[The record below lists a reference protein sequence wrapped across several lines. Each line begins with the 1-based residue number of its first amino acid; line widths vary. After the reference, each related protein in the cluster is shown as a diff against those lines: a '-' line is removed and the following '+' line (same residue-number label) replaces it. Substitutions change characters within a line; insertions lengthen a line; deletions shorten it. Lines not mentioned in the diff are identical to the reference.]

1 MNQKPRADKDFDSEN
16 RYVKKSAYYRTAEK
30 RTGNLSSEISFDSAK
45 HHDLERDVY
54 IKSRTFQNSNWR
66 QPAQSWDKCLPHSDN
81 NAQGISRKD
90 IAAANSLMPN
100 FGSKKES
107 TYTPTIKAVDNLI
120 PKFTN
125 IDLGEQNYVIQN
137 TQKPTSYVRNQSV
150 QNGTSS
156 PRHHQ
161 NSDTN
166 WRKPS
171 SGKDHTGLSYSI
183 RRKFDQG
190 YGLTAAERE
199 GLFQPQCLHDMLG
212 SKTSLYAAMN
222 ELDSKTLKVQMEDF
236 GREEIAC
243 EHVKQEM
250 ASQYPNCNVIP
261 FGIRLLGMAHP
272 KTAIYMFFD
281 SGNNYFQSTN
291 ETKHIQTQI
300 RKTVFETIRKCGH
313 CEDVR
318 DWDVQEM
325 VTFMHSE
332 TQMNCVVTFVN
343 GFRHQNTL
351 LLKSYL
357 QIDKRLRLLML
368 LIGDM
373 VYRYHDISKYFT
385 SYVLNIMIIM
395 FLQRISEP
403 ILPTL
408 SQLRESFP
416 FEKVSI
422 GGFECGYPKNF
433 PVSPS
438 TNHSSVERLVKEFCA
453 FYKNFNFEKDI
464 VSILGPELKRSMFCP
479 PYEIISTTEPLH
491 SYLASL
497 RSGENVPKM
506 NCNLP
511 VIVQEPFE
519 LNSNAAEKVNL
530 TVLEVFQMMCQDAYN
545 ILSKWC

>member
-1 MNQKPRADKDFDSEN
+1 MNYKSRPDKDHDSEN
-16 RYVKKSAYYRTAEK
+16 RYVKKTPLYRTADK
-30 RTGNLSSEISFDSAK
+30 RTGNFSSEIGLDSSK
-45 HHDLERDVY
+45 HHDLEKDVY

-66 QPAQSWDKCLPHSDN
+66 QPLSWEKPLPHSDN
-81 NAQGISRKD
+81 NAQGITRKD
-90 IAAANSLMPN
+90 IAAANSLMPH
-100 FGSKKES
+100 FGSKKEP

-125 IDLGEQNYVIQN
+125 IDLHERNNVTPN
-137 TQKPTSYVRNQSV
+137 TQKSQIQERNRIV
-150 QNGTSS
+150 LNGSSS
-156 PRHHQ
+156 PRH
-161 NSDTN
+161 NPSNGSN
-166 WRKPS
+166 WRKPGS
-171 SGKDHTGLSYSI
+171 NDKDHTGLSYHI

-190 YGLTAAERE
+190 FELSAADKEV
-199 GLFQPQCLHDMLG
+199 LSQPNSLLEMLG
-212 SKTSLYAAMN
+212 SKRSLYAAMN

-236 GREEIAC
+236 SREEMAC
-243 EHVKQEM
+243 EHLKQEM
-250 ASQYPNCNVIP
+250 GSQFPNCNVIP

-272 KTAIYMFFD
+272 NTAIYMFFD
-281 SGNNYFQSTN
+281 SGNNYYQPTN

-300 RKTVFETIRKCGH
+300 RKIVFETISNCGH
-313 CEDVR
+313 CENVR

-325 VTFMHSE
+325 VTFMHSDS
-332 TQMNCVVTFVN
+332 QMNCVVTFVN

-368 LIGDM
+368 LITDM

-385 SYVLNIMIIM
+385 SYVLNIMVIM
-395 FLQRISEP
+395 FLQRIAEP

-408 SQLRESFP
+408 SKLRESFP
-416 FEKVSI
+416 FEKVTI
-422 GGFECGYPKNF
+422 GGFECGYPKDF
-433 PVSPS
+433 TFSPS
-438 TNHSSVERLVKEFCA
+438 SNHLSVENLVKGFCN
-453 FYKNFNFEKDI
+453 FYKNFNFDEDI
-464 VSILGPELKRSMFCP
+464 ISMLGPELKRSMFCP

-491 SYLASL
+491 SYLVSL

-519 LNSNAAEKVNL
+519 LNNNAAEKVNL
-530 TVLEVFQMMCQDAYN
+530 TVLEVFQMMCQDACD